1 MWPRIWKFFDRWL
14 FGERSRG
21 AHVYAGALRFIRY
34 PYAIVRDL
42 LHGDI
47 NLRAMGLV
55 YATLLSTIPLIA
67 FSFAIL
73 KGFGAHRDLEPI
85 IYEFFRPLGT
95 SAATITERVMA
106 FADSVSSG
114 LVGSIGFALLLWTL
128 IGTIKKVE
136 DSFNFV
142 WRVEVPRSF
151 ARRIAEYVGLLI
163 IGPITLVAFLGLSHA
178 AMQSAAA
185 QFLAQLPLTERLFR
199 TGLALAPY
207 IMVTAIFTLLYMFVP
222 NTRVHW
228 RPALIGALAAGV
240 LWAAVGKLF
249 TAMVVA
255 STRLMIVYA
264 GFALIVAALLWTY
277 FGWLILLAG
286 AQLAFYIQNPN
297 YLQLGLEDLRLS
309 SVELERLALKIM
321 YLVATS
327 HTVGKQTWTSNG
339 LATELGLP
347 GIAVSNL
354 VHTLEHAHL
363 LTTTDEGFLLPAKD
377 VGHIA
382 LQEILDAARNDHSGH
397 LPTRDLKVPAVD
409 RLSAQL
415 DASWRSCCAGRTL
428 QDLIDEPA

>member
-14 FGERSRG
+14 FGEPTHG
-21 AHVYAGALRFIRY
+21 KHLYAGVLRFLRY

-55 YATLLSTIPLIA
+55 YATLLSTIPLVA
-67 FSFAIL
+67 FTFAIL
-73 KGFGAHRDLEPI
+73 KGFGAHRDLEPV
-85 IYEFFRPLGT
+85 IYEFFRPLGAN
-95 SAATITERVMA
+95 AATLTERVMA

-151 ARRIAEYVGLLI
+151 ARRIAEYIGLLI
-163 IGPITLVAFLGLSHA
+163 IGPVTLVAFLGLSHA
-178 AMQSAAA
+178 ALQSATA

-199 TGLALAPY
+199 IGIALAPY
-207 IMVTAIFTLLYMFVP
+207 VMVTAIFTVLYMFVP
-222 NTRVHW
+222 NTRVRW
-228 RPALIGALAAGV
+228 GPALIGALAAGV

-249 TAMVVA
+249 TALVLA

-264 GFALIVAALLWTY
+264 GFAIIVAALVWTY

-297 YLQLGLEDLRLS
+297 YLRLGLEDLRLS
-309 SVELERLALKIM
+309 SVELERLALKVM
-321 YLVATS
+321 YLVAQS
-327 HTVGKQTWTSNG
+327 HKVGRATWTSNL

-347 GIAVSNL
+347 GIAVSSV
-354 VHTLEHAHL
+354 VHTLEHAQL
-363 LTTTDEGFLLPAKD
+363 LTTTDAEFLLPAKD
-377 VGHIA
+377 IGHIA
-382 LQEILDAARNDHSGH
+382 LQEILDAARNEHAGH
-397 LPTRDLKVPAVD
+397 VTTRDLKVPAVD
-409 RLSAQL
+409 RLGAQL
-415 DASWRSCCAGRTL
+415 DAAWRACCAERTL